1 MSYQVTMDG
10 IDRLSMHLTKI
21 MCCNYLLCALDA
33 DLLTD
38 EDYPGLIRK
47 ECGYLILDKQ
57 RELLHQA
64 RAELNSL
71 ISG

>member
-38 EDYPGLIRK
+38 EDYPGWIRK

-57 RELLHQA
+57 REMLHQA